1 MIPLVDLKAQHAA
14 IRAEIDQ
21 AIRGVIDECGFILGP
36 EVAAFEREFAAAC
49 SAAHGVGTSSGTAAL
64 HLALLAAGVGP
75 GDEVIT
81 TPFTFVATV
90 AAIQYAGATP
100 VLADIDPE
108 TFNLDP
114 EAAAAAIT
122 PRTRAIVPVHLYG
135 QPADMDPIVALAR
148 RHGLVIVEDA
158 AQAHLAEY
166 RGRRAGSLG
175 DLACFSFYPAKNLG
189 ACGEGG
195 IVVTGDDRYAS
206 RLRLLRDWG
215 AERKYH
221 HVVKGF
227 NLRLEGLQGAILR
240 VKLRH
245 LERWTERRRAIASHY
260 RERLAGADL
269 TLPVERPDVRHVYH
283 VFTIRSRERDRLRDA
298 LQLRGVATGIHYP
311 VPVHLMPAYA
321 DLGYAQGRFPNAE
334 RASAEVLALPVYPEL
349 TDAQCETVARAVL
362 EAGRPRR

>member
-1 MIPLVDLKAQHAA
+1 VIPLVDRKAQHAA

-49 SAAHGVGTSSGTAAL
+49 SAAHAVGTSSGTAAL

-114 EAAAAAIT
+114 AAAADAIT

-148 RHGLVIVEDA
+148 RHGLVVIEDA

-166 RGRRAGSLG
+166 RGRRAGGLG
-175 DLACFSFYPAKNLG
+175 DLGCFSFYPTKNLG

-195 IVVTGDDRYAS
+195 IVVTGEDRYAS

-221 HVVKGF
+221 PVVKGF

-260 RERLAGADL
+260 RERLADADL

-283 VFTIRSRERDRLRDA
+283 VFTIRRRERDRLREA
-298 LQLRGVATGIHYP
+298 LHERGVATGVHYP

-321 DLGYAQGRFPNAE
+321 DLGYARGRFPNAE
-334 RASAEVLALPVYPEL
+334 RASSEVLALPVYPEL
-349 TDAQCETVARAVL
+349 TDAQCETVVRAVL
-362 EAGRPRR
+362 EAAGLRG